1 METVLTNLLIT
12 RIKETVLVLLIY
24 DFLINEKRYVVIGI
38 SFVYVEYA
46 S

>member
-1 METVLTNLLIT
+1 M
-12 RIKETVLVLLIY
+12 Y
-24 DFLINEKRYVVIGI
+24 DFLTNEKRYVVIGI